1 MRKQNPLAVF
11 LLSIITFGIYG
22 IFWLARTRGE
32 MVRKGADIPTTWL
45 IIVPIVQL
53 WYYWK
58 WSAGVNFVTKKLDA
72 ILVFILILL
81 LGSIGFAIVQ
91 DSFNSVA
98 DEPVAPAPQP
108 VAATEPVTTSEEIAP
123 PQTTT
128 SPEETA
134 VASSDET
141 PPQNPQSPVQL

>member
-32 MVRKGADIPTTWL
+32 MVRKGAEIPTTWL
-45 IIVPIVQL
+45 IIIPIVQL

-91 DSFNSVA
+91 DSFNSVGEESA
-98 DEPVAPAPQP
+98 TPQP
-108 VAATEPVTTSEEIAP
+108 VATPENIATSEEVVASEPVSTPEVTAEGSEEKP
-123 PQTTT
+123 PQ
-128 SPEETA
+128 
-134 VASSDET
+134 
-141 PPQNPQSPVQL
+141 PPAQL